1 MTDLKN
7 KIIKK
12 LREVVDP
19 QTTLDV
25 ISMGLIKDL
34 QVAPE
39 GKVSFTFRPSS
50 PICPLVFSLVLNV
63 QKVVKNMNEVKDLRI
78 TVIDHQGAGELN
90 DLLKD

>member
-7 KIIKK
+7 KVIEK

-19 QTTLDV
+19 QTTLDA

-50 PICPLVFSLVLNV
+50 PICPLVFSLALDIR
-63 QKVVKNMNEVKDLRI
+63 KVVKNLNEVKDLRI
-78 TVIDHQGAGELN
+78 TVIDHQMAEELN
-90 DLLKD
+90 NLLKI